1 MAATEPIMKLSV
13 KLSAYDIKVLDSTVR
28 NFVAT
33 VVKSG
38 AQVVGPVMLPVK
50 KKVWAVNRSPHV
62 YKASMEH
69 FEMRTHRRL
78 ILIVN
83 PNPQT
88 IELLQG
94 VQVPA
99 GVTIDL
105 KN

>member
-1 MAATEPIMKLSV
+1 MTNAPTTKINV
-13 KLSAYDIKVLDSTVR
+13 KLSAYDIKVLDTTVR
-28 NFVAT
+28 NIVAT
-33 VVKSG
+33 AAKSG

-62 YKASMEH
+62 YKSSMEH

-78 ILIVN
+78 IMIVN

-94 VQVPA
+94 LQVPA
-99 GVTIDL
+99 GVSVEL
-105 KN
+105 K